1 MTRKRMGNQ
10 PIHEIRLGQS
20 ARFPELGIHA
30 DRGESWQ
37 RVYLVHEYFVAFDE
51 EVDSGQAFAA
61 EQTKHLNGKLLNTV
75 GLLRGEFGRNTYSG
89 TVSVD
94 VFCLI
99 RIEAMLARRPN
110 LAESGCAN

>member
-1 MTRKRMGNQ
+1 MTRKRMGDQ

-20 ARFPELGIHA
+20 AGFPELGIHA

-61 EQTKHLNGKLLNTV
+61 EQTKHLNRKLLNTV
-75 GLLRGEFGRNTYSG
+75 GLLRGEFGRNT
-89 TVSVD
+89 
-94 VFCLI
+94 
-99 RIEAMLARRPN
+99 
-110 LAESGCAN
+110 